1 MSNAETRLAHLWD
14 TTRAPSHDLAFALA
28 LEARIARRLMLL
40 DVTARTAAGLAV
52 LALLAWLGPTLLAHA
67 APLAGQLDAAGPVL
81 AAVAVL
87 GAVMVRLTWPAWDGF
102 GRDLEE
108 GGETR
113 G

>member
-1 MSNAETRLAHLWD
+1 MSDAETRLADLW
-14 TTRAPSHDLAFALA
+14 TATRAPPRDLAFALA
-28 LEARIARRLMLL
+28 LEARIAQRLMLI
-40 DVTARTAAGLAV
+40 DITARTAATVATLAV
-52 LALLAWLGPTLLAHA
+52 LAWLAPTLLAHA

-87 GAVMVRLTWPAWDGF
+87 GAVMVRLGWPAGGF
-102 GRDLEE
+102 GGELEE